1 MLRLQRHYV
10 WSRRWQREKLA
21 LSLAVKLRV
30 SIKTENSRCNLEYLV
45 KTLTRAGKCVL
56 TFPGVLSSQLRF
68 ASCVLGV
75 LRLFTKKL
83 AKKDANFNGDFCFVR
98 CFSVRLWQWPLRV
111 SDPGVST
118 RPGQLKYPNWNMKL
132 DRGPLLDLT
141 FMQTLLLC
149 SAINN
154 SCLI

>member
-1 MLRLQRHYV
+1 M

-45 KTLTRAGKCVL
+45 KTLTSKCVL
-56 TFPGVLSSQLRF
+56 TFPVVLSSQLRF

-98 CFSVRLWQWPLRV
+98 CFSVHL
-111 SDPGVST
+111 
-118 RPGQLKYPNWNMKL
+118 
-132 DRGPLLDLT
+132 
-141 FMQTLLLC
+141 
-149 SAINN
+149 
-154 SCLI
+154 

>member
-56 TFPGVLSSQLRF
+56 TFPVVLSSQLRF

-98 CFSVRLWQWPLRV
+98 CFSVRLWQCPDVTGVW
-111 SDPGVST
+111 SGVST
-118 RPGQLKYPNWNMKL
+118 WPVKISKLKYETGQ
-132 DRGPLLDLT
+132 RT
-141 FMQTLLLC
+141 FTWLMQTLLLS